1 MCLLSCLSQN
11 IPVPELNYP
20 LYTAAMLG
28 LVVTCSGLDKT
39 QKERIKLLVERMAGV
54 YSSAFH
60 EGVSHLVTA
69 KVSTAVQCSVVENC
83 SHPIPPQPKK
93 ASDFQIASLFTRL
106 GNN

>member
-1 MCLLSCLSQN
+1 MYS
-11 IPVPELNYP
+11 
-20 LYTAAMLG
+20 AAMMG

-69 KVSTAVQCSVVENC
+69 KVS
-83 SHPIPPQPKK
+83 PQ
-93 ASDFQIASLFTRL
+93 
-106 GNN
+106 

>member
-1 MCLLSCLSQN
+1 MLSCLSQN
-11 IPVPELNYP
+11 VPVPSLSYP
-20 LYTAAMLG
+20 MYSAAMMG

-69 KVSTAVQCSVVENC
+69 KVSLQCDG
-83 SHPIPPQPKK
+83 I
-93 ASDFQIASLFTRL
+93 L
-106 GNN
+106 